1 MRVCV
6 TLASLALLAVSV
18 GYGRAAEVVQPSEVL
33 RLESAEAI
41 AASSHPALAE
51 AAARVRAARANTLQ
65 VGLPPNPTVGYM
77 GTEIGNDGRAG
88 QQGMYA
94 EQQFIRGNK
103 LELNRAIASQEVR
116 ELEQQYQVE
125 QLRVL
130 TAVRIAFYEV
140 YLAQREIELSHQL
153 VGVGQQ
159 AASSVEKLMEA
170 QEARKIDVLQ
180 AEIEL
185 ERINV
190 KLSQAHAKHAGAW
203 RRLAAAMGQP
213 NLAVQHVDAD
223 PAKLAW
229 PHDWETS
236 REMLLASSPEVAALL
251 ADISRARAAI
261 ARACVEPVPD
271 VTAQLA
277 MQYDNATQDPI
288 AGVQIGMPIPVWNRN
303 QGGIGRARHELTAA
317 SRRLDAVELDLTGK
331 LAERMR
337 QFETAKAQADAYQ
350 SGILRRAD
358 ENLDLVRQSYEAG
371 ESGYL
376 ELLTVQRTYFESN
389 LDYLSTLGEV
399 NQAVQQLAGLLVGT
413 RTE

>member
-1 MRVCV
+1 MISRAALTC
-6 TLASLALLAVSV
+6 LLALAMGNL
-18 GYGRAAEVVQPSEVL
+18 RAAEEIAPAEVL
-33 RLESAEAI
+33 RLEAAEAF
-41 AASSHPALAE
+41 ATSAHPALAE

-65 VGLPPNPTVGYM
+65 VGLPPNPSVGYL
-77 GTEIGNDGRAG
+77 GSEIGNDGRAG
-88 QQGMYA
+88 QQGLYA

-103 LELNRAIASQEVR
+103 LGLNRAVASQEVR
-116 ELEQQYQVE
+116 ELEQQYNAE

-140 YLAQREIELSHQL
+140 YLAQREIELSEQL

-159 AASSVEKLMEA
+159 AASSVEKLLEA
-170 QEARKIDVLQ
+170 QEARRIDVLQ

-185 ERINV
+185 ERIHV

-213 NLAVQHVDAD
+213 ERAMQLVDAD

-229 PHDWETS
+229 PHNWETS

-271 VTAQLA
+271 VTAQMS
-277 MQYDNATQDPI
+277 MQYDNATQDAI
-288 AGVQIGMPIPVWNRN
+288 AGVQIGMPIPIWNRN
-303 QGGIGRARHELTAA
+303 QGGIGEARHELTAA
-317 SRRLDAVELDLTGK
+317 RRRLDAVELDLTAK
-331 LAERMR
+331 LADRMR
-337 QFETAKAQADAYQ
+337 QFEAAKAQADAYQ

-358 ENLDLVRQSYEAG
+358 ENLDLVKQSYEAG

-389 LDYLSTLGEV
+389 LDYLATLGEV